1 MSRPIT
7 SKKIKSKRRR
17 DSKINLISLQN
28 IRRYVVSWIVVV
40 VMIVVIQLMVLFD
53 VIHVVNKKS
62 PEASDKS
69 FLYTAL
75 EVFCLGESFRRIFKS
90 NFRWESSGLHLV
102 CEHLSTELNYRH
114 PPTPFCAWWR
124 FPMIHLSDSIV
135 LEDGLGSPVFGI
147 HDEWLGPKFF
157 GFSFITRNKC
167 LTCAQVK
174 IESRGRNLWKE
185 IFPQSHAADDAVAR
199 ESFLSSGDKAEAITN
214 LPSSGN
220 H

>member
-90 NFRWESSGLHLV
+90 NFRWKSSGLHLV
-102 CEHLSTELNYRH
+102 CEYLSTELNYRH
-114 PPTPFCAWWR
+114 PPDTFLRVMKISNDTP
-124 FPMIHLSDSIV
+124 
-135 LEDGLGSPVFGI
+135 
-147 HDEWLGPKFF
+147 EWLYRP
-157 GFSFITRNKC
+157 
-167 LTCAQVK
+167 
-174 IESRGRNLWKE
+174 RGRPRLTGFRNSWWM
-185 IFPQSHAADDAVAR
+185 AR
-199 ESFLSSGDKAEAITN
+199 AKVFRLFIYHSK
-214 LPSSGN
+214 
-220 H
+220 